1 MHRTKHGFTL
11 VELLVVITIIGMLI
25 ALLIP
30 AVNMLRERG
39 RVTSCLNNQHQ
50 LAVAILN
57 YESGKR
63 RLPGLMNQIPGGMQ
77 YTWVE
82 ALFPNLERN
91 DLWNEISSNSGV
103 LSLSSTAS
111 PTFRVAITICP
122 DDQAVI
128 DPTSLNAQALLS
140 YAVNDQFF
148 HGRSPAPPRGPQ
160 QCPGFSRGPFQ
171 PQDAA
176 EFCQYQRPTQPPW
189 LDGDD
194 LADAD
199 ARRFPDAQYDDERV
213 CRQFLD
219 DVADQ
224 FGGDQRPGKLV
235 HAGLCVAFTPTPIS
249 PAPGTTSP
257 GIMMSG
263 HGSTMLKNNL
273 SRHRDS
279 GSRDRGGHH
288 LLRWPRP
295 GSDAATRRSRCSSL
309 ARRALAERLD
319 FQPHEFRDHFGDCG
333 RRSGSLASMR
343 CDQVGRAGRHVRRNR
358 PQVRRRRLLCA
369 TASCCPVSPSKGN
382 RPASN

>member
-1 MHRTKHGFTL
+1 MHRTKLGFTL

-50 LAVAILN
+50 LAVAVLN

-103 LSLSSTAS
+103 LSLSSTAA

-148 HGRSPAPPRGPQ
+148 T
-160 QCPGFSRGPFQ
+160 
-171 PQDAA
+171 DD
-176 EFCQYQRPTQPPW
+176 RPTVSPLPPPP
-189 LDGDD
+189 LDRNNNQVSHAVLSNLKTRPTFPNINGQLNPHGWTVTTSQTPMLGDSLTLNTTTNVYVGNFWTMSRNSVAASWST
-194 LADAD
+194 LAFAW
-199 ARRFPDAQYDDERV
+199 PS
-213 CRQFLD
+213 
-219 DVADQ
+219 
-224 FGGDQRPGKLV
+224 
-235 HAGLCVAFTPTPIS
+235 TPTPIS

-263 HGSTMLKNNL
+263 HGSTMLKNT
-273 SRHRDS
+273 S
-279 GSRDRGGHH
+279 GTGIPVPGTVVVITYFDGH
-288 LLRWPRP
+288 
-295 GSDAATRRSRCSSL
+295 GQAVTSDITFPL
-309 ARRALAERLD
+309 
-319 FQPHEFRDHFGDCG
+319 Q
-333 RRSGSLASMR
+333 
-343 CDQVGRAGRHVRRNR
+343 
-358 PQVRRRRLLCA
+358 
-369 TASCCPVSPSKGN
+369 
-382 RPASN
+382 